1 MGECQPYHVFGGIVM
16 GCVQENQK
24 RGKKMIDEVL
34 NFLLGLIDDTWNNDE
49 DVNEKL
55 KVIER
60 EKLKK
65 LRRR

>member
-1 MGECQPYHVFGGIVM
+1 
-16 GCVQENQK
+16 
-24 RGKKMIDEVL
+24 MIDEIL
-34 NFLLGLIDDTWNNDE
+34 NFLLGIIDDTWNNDE
-49 DVNEKL
+49 DANEKL